1 MQIHINKDGQPYGPY
16 TVDQLREYVQ
26 QGHFTEQDYAC
37 YDGQNWV
44 TVAQVPGYAGGPE
57 AQPQQPQQDVQAKAQ
72 ASAQQA
78 QAAAHQ
84 QVQVAQAQAMAAAAT
99 ATAAKKKKIILFS
112 SIGGVAACLIVG
124 LLIWAPWS
132 GGDDDSGGDVAGA
145 DTDGDDSEKD
155 KDDGGSENGN
165 SQPASSGNS
174 SESLSLLDRV
184 PSNAM
189 ALARLDLKQLLDK
202 SKSSSQA
209 KSMLENMVPPP
220 FKGAFDDLA
229 SVGIDLSEP
238 VLAYFLRS
246 PVKADEEPLFGISFK
261 VSDPKKLKGFM
272 AANDAPSPKES
283 RDGYDLWELVRDKA
297 YLVIE
302 DDILIF
308 VGCDDRRVRETKH
321 VINELER
328 FLKADGSDSFA
339 KSHDLSALDAKKYDA
354 GVFVSADNLAS
365 VADGQELP
373 PELLEFAEAGSF
385 IGGLRFDAGEVVL
398 EFSGKAKNFPDLGG
412 GGISSAL
419 TKFLSADALANLS
432 MSFNLK
438 SLAELAETMIES
450 LDGPGLDDPV
460 PNMNFKPREVLDVF
474 QGGFAFSITKF
485 SGFSD
490 ESFGDEAAIE
500 EPPNGDFGAPGDP
513 GAEADPFAR
522 PSGSAEAKAVTDEEN
537 PFGAPAKKPAV
548 EAPPFALPSGSSND
562 FPGGFPDRPGA
573 PAGGP
578 SDMTVDMPLQFVLAA
593 SIDAAKFQALLSN
606 HPPVAGVMALAA
618 LAGVTIQPT
627 EGALVVSTS
636 DNKDV
641 AAAGGFSSPVSSS
654 TASIFKEHDFVVQVS
669 SESILKMVK
678 EEVKGPEAM
687 LIAGAL
693 TKFDGLAITAD
704 SGKGEGTFSLRLG
717 MTDKKTNSLA
727 AILELAAPFAAMLG
741 SIYDR
746 DLAENHRTLAM
757 RNLKTVYEA
766 LLAETRFFPMS
777 EDVGSVEE
785 FVVWWRNQTKDT
797 RPELWF
803 IGEDEKVKDLAEDEE
818 GPGIPPNIP
827 DDDADFDA
835 DQVKAIGYCVAL
847 PGENAETRS
856 FCDSLESGSFPL
868 MWSRGLDAGDDTWDQ
883 GGAWGGE
890 GGLVLFSNGTV
901 SWHDDTKGNDGAGVF
916 TTAINKKDG
925 ADKKAE
931 PTSDIKAALPEGWDI
946 YKPE

>member
-1 MQIHINKDGQPYGPY
+1 MQIHINKDGQAYGPY
-16 TVDQLREYVQ
+16 TIDQLKEFVQ

-44 TVAQVPGYAGGPE
+44 TIAQVPGYADGAQAKPQQSQQE
-57 AQPQQPQQDVQAKAQ
+57 AQAQ

-78 QAAAHQ
+78 HAVAQQQA
-84 QVQVAQAQAMAAAAT
+84 QVAQAQAT
-99 ATAAKKKKIILFS
+99 AVAGAAAKKKKIILFS

-124 LLIWAPWS
+124 LLIWSPWS
-132 GGDDDSGGDVAGA
+132 DGDDDDSGGDVAGA

-165 SQPASSGNS
+165 SQPVSSGNS

-189 ALARLDLKQLLDK
+189 ALARLDVKQILDK
-202 SKSSSQA
+202 SKSSPQA

-220 FKGAFDDLA
+220 FKGVFDDPA

-238 VLAYFLRS
+238 LLAYFLRS
-246 PVKADEEPLFGISFK
+246 PVKADEEPLIGFSFK
-261 VSDPKKLKGFM
+261 VSDSKKFKRFM
-272 AANDAPSPKES
+272 TVNDAPSPKES
-283 RDGYDLWELVRDKA
+283 RDGYDLWELESDKA

-302 DDILIF
+302 DDILIL

-373 PELLEFAEAGSF
+373 PGLLEFAEAGSGF
-385 IGGLRFDAGEVVL
+385 GGLRFDAGEVVL

-474 QGGFAFSITKF
+474 QGGFAFSITDF
-485 SGFSD
+485 TGDEGD
-490 ESFGDEAAIE
+490 ESGTEGFETA
-500 EPPNGDFGAPGDP
+500 PGDFGAPGAP
-513 GAEADPFAR
+513 GAEANPFAR
-522 PSGSAEAKAVTDEEN
+522 PSATVEDAAVADEEN
-537 PFGAPAKKPAV
+537 PFGVPSGNSAV
-548 EAPPFALPSGSSND
+548 EAPPFAVPGGSSGSSTAS
-562 FPGGFPDRPGA
+562 PGGFSDRPGV
-573 PAGGP
+573 PSGGP
-578 SDMTVDMPLQFVLAA
+578 SGTSPDMPLQFVLAA
-593 SIDAAKFQALLSN
+593 SIDTAKFQALLSN
-606 HPPVAGVMALAA
+606 HPPVAGVMAMAA
-618 LAGVTIQPT
+618 LAGVTITPT
-627 EGALVVSTS
+627 KGALVVSTS

-669 SESILKMVK
+669 SDSILKMVK
-678 EEVKGPEAM
+678 EEVKGPEAL

-693 TKFDGLAITAD
+693 TKFEGLAITGD

-741 SIYDR
+741 SIP
-746 DLAENHRTLAM
+746 DL
-757 RNLKTVYEA
+757 
-766 LLAETRFFPMS
+766 
-777 EDVGSVEE
+777 
-785 FVVWWRNQTKDT
+785 
-797 RPELWF
+797 
-803 IGEDEKVKDLAEDEE
+803 
-818 GPGIPPNIP
+818 
-827 DDDADFDA
+827 
-835 DQVKAIGYCVAL
+835 
-847 PGENAETRS
+847 
-856 FCDSLESGSFPL
+856 
-868 MWSRGLDAGDDTWDQ
+868 
-883 GGAWGGE
+883 
-890 GGLVLFSNGTV
+890 
-901 SWHDDTKGNDGAGVF
+901 
-916 TTAINKKDG
+916 
-925 ADKKAE
+925 
-931 PTSDIKAALPEGWDI
+931 
-946 YKPE
+946 